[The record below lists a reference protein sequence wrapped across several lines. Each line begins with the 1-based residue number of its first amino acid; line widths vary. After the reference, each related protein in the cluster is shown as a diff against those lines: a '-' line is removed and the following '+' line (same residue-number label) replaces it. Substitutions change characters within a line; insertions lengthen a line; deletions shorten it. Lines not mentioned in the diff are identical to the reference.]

1 MTADPIWKGTD
12 LDAATALALLDWQRE
27 MGADEP
33 ILDAP
38 VDRYAETSPAP
49 APAPASPQ
57 AAVPG
62 MPAPSLAP
70 AAVATAP
77 EIDLPA
83 QAAAMAARAGSLSEL
98 AAVMQG
104 FDGLD
109 IRRGARN
116 FVFADGDPKARVMIL
131 GEAPGEEEDRQG
143 RPFVGR
149 AGQLLDQMFAAI
161 GLSRQAVDAERALYI
176 TNVLPWRP
184 PGNRRPELAEID
196 AMLPFVARHVEL
208 AAPDVLV
215 LMGNTPCQAAL
226 GRQGILRLRGQWTQ
240 AFGRPVL
247 PMTHPAYV
255 LRNPIAK
262 RDSWA
267 DLLSLQARL
276 QAGPQ
281 P

>member
-38 VDRYAETSPAP
+38 VDRYAETPP

-57 AAVPG
+57 VAVPG

-70 AAVATAP
+70 AAAATAP

-98 AAVMQG
+98 AAAMQG

-184 PGNRRPELAEID
+184 PGNRRPEQAEID

>member
-1 MTADPIWKGTD
+1 MTADPIWKGTP

-38 VDRYAETSPAP
+38 VDRYAEMTPV
-49 APAPASPQ
+49 PAPASPQ
-57 AAVPG
+57 AAAPG
-62 MPAPSLAP
+62 MPAPPAMAP
-70 AAVATAP
+70 AP

-83 QAAAMAARAGSLSEL
+83 QATAMAARAGSLSEL
-98 AAVMQG
+98 AEIMQG

-116 FVFADGDPKARVMIL
+116 FVFADGNPGARVMIL

-184 PGNRRPELAEID
+184 PGNRRPEQAEID

-226 GRQGILRLRGQWTQ
+226 GRQGILRLRGQW
-240 AFGRPVL
+240 AEGFGRPVL

-276 QAGPQ
+276 QAGSQ